1 MLVLSRKAC
10 KWSVKCFGSVLLSNN
25 KLTDQVE
32 EGKPRN
38 EFEVEL
44 AEKLPIL

>member
-1 MLVLSRKAC
+1 
-10 KWSVKCFGSVLLSNN
+10 VKCFGPVLLSSD

-32 EGKPRN
+32 EGKPRD

-44 AEKLPIL
+44 AKKLPIL